1 MNKVLGTNTGVFIGC
16 FTREYEAI
24 MFKETEIQQRY
35 FATGTGTT
43 MLANR
48 LSYFYDLHG
57 PSISLDTACSS
68 SLNACHLACNSLR
81 LGECDM
87 ALAAGCNLFY
97 NPDTIIPLTA
107 LGFLSP
113 DGRCYS
119 FDERANGY
127 SRGEGFGMVV
137 LKRLSDAIRDRDCI
151 RAIVRGSSSNQDGN
165 SPGITQPTRKAQVDL
180 INAAYQSAGLSKTQ
194 TRFFEAHGTGTPVG
208 DPIEASAIS
217 GAFSEYRSEQEP
229 MVVGAVKTNIGH
241 LEGSAGIAGLIKA
254 IMVLEKGIIPP
265 NMGFQTPNL
274 KIPVH
279 DWHLKFPTKACL
291 IENGS
296 ADE

>member
-1 MNKVLGTNTGVFIGC
+1 MDKAVGSNTGVFIGC

-24 MFKETEIQQRY
+24 MFKEMEIQQRY

-48 LSYFYDLHG
+48 LSYFYDLRG

-68 SLNACHLACNSLR
+68 SLTACHLACNSLR
-81 LGECDM
+81 MGECNV

-113 DGRCYS
+113 DGKCYS
-119 FDERANGY
+119 FDSRANGY

-137 LKRLSDAIRDRDCI
+137 MKRLNDAIRDGDTI
-151 RAIVRGSSSNQDGN
+151 RAVIRGSSTNQDGK
-165 SPGITQPTRKAQVDL
+165 SPGITQPTKQAQVDL
-180 INAAYQSAGLSKTQ
+180 INQAYHSAGLDKTR
-194 TRFFEAHGTGTPVG
+194 TRFFELTARAPPFG

-217 GAFSEYRSEQEP
+217 GAFTEHLSE
-229 MVVGAVKTNIGH
+229 
-241 LEGSAGIAGLIKA
+241 
-254 IMVLEKGIIPP
+254 
-265 NMGFQTPNL
+265 
-274 KIPVH
+274 
-279 DWHLKFPTKACL
+279 
-291 IENGS
+291 
-296 ADE
+296 ADP